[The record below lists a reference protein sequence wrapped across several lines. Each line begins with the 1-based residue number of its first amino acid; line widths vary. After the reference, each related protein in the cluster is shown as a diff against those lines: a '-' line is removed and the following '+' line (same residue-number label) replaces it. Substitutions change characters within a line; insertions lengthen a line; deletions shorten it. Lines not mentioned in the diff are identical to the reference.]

1 MTGRVGEEDGSHQQV
16 YGQAMEHWWLPLL
29 EIWKPSLIYL
39 LGEWSLIEI
48 LYKNEKT
55 TATKY
60 LRTISPRIASD
71 QSITRPQR
79 VAGIFQ
85 ATEAGR
91 EYRKRRATVLE

>member
-1 MTGRVGEEDGSHQQV
+1 MMGRVGAEDGSHQQV
-16 YGQAMEHWWLPLL
+16 YGQAMEHRWLPLL

-60 LRTISPRIASD
+60 LRTIFPPDRVRPIHHPSGKGGGDFPSD
-71 QSITRPQR
+71 RSWQ
-79 VAGIFQ
+79 GI
-85 ATEAGR
+85 
-91 EYRKRRATVLE
+91 